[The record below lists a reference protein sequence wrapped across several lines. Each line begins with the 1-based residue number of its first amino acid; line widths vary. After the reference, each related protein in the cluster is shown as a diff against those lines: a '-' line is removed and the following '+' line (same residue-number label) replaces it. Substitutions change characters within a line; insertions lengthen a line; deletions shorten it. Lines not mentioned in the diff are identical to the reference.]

1 MQYKM
6 NMGIDLSD
14 AQLDAMMNMMSPE
27 MVKNASMMAKQN
39 PDILRQA

>member
-27 MVKNASMMAKQN
+27 MVKNASMMAK
-39 PDILRQA
+39 